1 MRGGARLP
9 AATMLRSGPCILSKW
24 IFGSSVFGLGSS
36 SIFAKSILRARIPST
51 WTFAPSPF
59 ADWTL
64 ATPTLA
70 TLTLPPRPFAI
81 WAIWIL
87 AELLAI
93 AAGVLDWRYRR
104 IPNWLTVSALAAG
117 VALNTI
123 LYHWPGLKT
132 ALLGALLGLGLLLP
146 FVLIRSLGAG
156 DWKLAGA
163 LGACL
168 GPRQLLSVLIGTILV
183 AGVMALAVVI
193 WKGRLKRTLLNMA
206 HLLAALFSL
215 HMPGQ
220 ELSLDDPKSTKIPF
234 GVAMALTVVF
244 YGIARATGKL

>member
-1 MRGGARLP
+1 MRGGARLR
-9 AATMLRSGPCILSKW
+9 AVTMLQSGSWILENWILGGW
-24 IFGSSVFGLGSS
+24 IFGFGSW
-36 SIFAKSILRARIPST
+36 SIIACIFGEPIFRAGIPST
-51 WTFAPSPF
+51 WFFAASPF
-59 ADWTL
+59 ANWTF
-64 ATPTLA
+64 A
-70 TLTLPPRPFAI
+70 TLTLPPRPF
-81 WAIWIL
+81 AIWIL

-104 IPNWLTVSALAAG
+104 IPNWLTISALAAG
-117 VALNTI
+117 VTINTI
-123 LYHWPGLKT
+123 LYHWSGLKT

-168 GPRQLLSVLIGTILV
+168 GPRQLLSVLMGTILV

-193 WKGRLKRTLLNMA
+193 WKRRLKRTLLNIA

-220 ELSLDDPKSTKIPF
+220 ELSLDDPHSTKIPF

-244 YGIARATGKL
+244 YGIGIVLGKL